1 LSIASVRRKYRSST
15 QTGASYQTC
24 EHRTCKEHFQLC
36 GVDASGKAILK
47 KMLGRSNV
55 MPFFSA
61 HAPCLVGMKACG
73 SIIEATNSW
82 YLDKRFASCREGLRG
97 IPVDAD
103 RRFTA
108 ALSSDRTVDH
118 GWP

>member
-1 LSIASVRRKYRSST
+1 LARF
-15 QTGASYQTC
+15 
-24 EHRTCKEHFQLC
+24 CKEHFQLC
-36 GVDASGKAILK
+36 GGRRIWQSHSKKDARPIE
-47 KMLGRSNV
+47 R

-61 HAPCLVGMKACG
+61 LMPCLVGMKACG